1 MEEGATNEGA
11 EGYHVYQKG
20 GFKVTVPVRAPI
32 VGMELGE
39 DASQSFLTER
49 PAADPNPTVEHAFAE
64 MIDVNPRERHLADGG
79 GELLVVLDAANIG
92 WAYGRDNTFD
102 VTGVESAIRYFSSYR
117 VTVTAFIPAGFVRK
131 RPQEGSGGANA
142 KMVTDE
148 WERLNTLVQSGVL
161 VVVPAGDD
169 DDVYALHYAR
179 SNNGFIVSND
189 FYNNH
194 VQKIAEESM
203 KSSMK
208 LWLGENR
215 CSYTFSPTGELL
227 INPACAL
234 AVTLP
239 LVKLPSQA
247 LTLEL
252 AQAGA
257 VAASA
262 PLLAALASVD
272 QTITQLVAIR
282 RIEALKFALLSRLS
296 LRFELGMRQ
305 GCFEDCSSVLSLV
318 SYLFA
323 WFVCIYQGINQSHQ
337 LYCTVSSNSPRLA
350 SLFLFTGT

>member
-1 MEEGATNEGA
+1 MEEGATKEGTA
-11 EGYHVYQKG
+11 EGYYVYQKG
-20 GFKVTVPVRAPI
+20 GFKVTVPVRAPT

-39 DASQSFLTER
+39 DTLAER
-49 PAADPNPTVEHAFAE
+49 PAVEGNPTVEHAFAE
-64 MIDVNPRERHLADGG
+64 MIDVNPRERHHADGG

-117 VTVTAFIPAGFVRK
+117 VTVTAFIPAAFVRK

-148 WERLNTLVQSGVL
+148 WERLNSLVQCGVL

-194 VQKIAEESM
+194 VQKITEESM
-203 KSSMK
+203 KSSMR
-208 LWLGENR
+208 LWLKENR
-215 CSYTFSPTGELL
+215 CSYTFSPAGELL

-239 LVKLPSQA
+239 LVTLPSEA

-252 AQAGA
+252 GEVGGA
-257 VAASA
+257 PG
-262 PLLAALASVD
+262 PLLAALASID

-296 LRFELGMRQ
+296 LRFELGMRH
-305 GCFEDCSSVLSLV
+305 GCFEDCRSVLSLV
-318 SYLFA
+318 SSLCRSVGLFYA
-323 WFVCIYQGINQSHQ
+323 IPKKNINRCAV
-337 LYCTVSSNSPRLA
+337 L
-350 SLFLFTGT
+350 